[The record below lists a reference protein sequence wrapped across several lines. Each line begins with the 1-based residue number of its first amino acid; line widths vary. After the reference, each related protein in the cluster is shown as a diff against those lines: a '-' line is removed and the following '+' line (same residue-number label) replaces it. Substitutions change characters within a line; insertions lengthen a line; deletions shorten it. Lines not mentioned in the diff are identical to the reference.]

1 MNYLDFIKNMN
12 DTPEKYNVYEKS
24 INKIGDTVVFMAEV
38 DGETMLISTKDV
50 GFIGEKKGEAIVA
63 PLTHENA
70 NVLRTLFPFTAPTQV
85 LGKEKSFGVGDRLG
99 NACHGHIMVFD
110 KYEEV
115 YPVFAQQS
123 IRELTL
129 TERTYENVLDCASF
143 AVYRDGFKRGFGAD
157 GDHLKRAEDV
167 KYALDLG
174 FSMITLDCSDFIRN
188 DIGRMSDAEVAC
200 EYTADAGLEAKYLG
214 KKFNIGGLELE
225 FSTEEFRRIVLI
237 YKKAIDFAVS
247 IYSEFLRDGRYRA
260 DFEISIDET
269 STPTTPLQHFFVAKE
284 LINAGVKF
292 ATIAPRFCGEFQ
304 KGIDY
309 IGDIG
314 QFEAE
319 MKVHAEIARQFGY
332 KLSIHSGSDKF
343 SVFPIIGRETRGVF
357 HVKTA
362 GTNWLEAVK
371 VVSMV
376 DPALYRELHQF
387 ALESFAEA
395 STYYHVTTNIANIP
409 DVDTLTDAELPAL
422 FNLNDARQLIHIT
435 YGLIL
440 TAKNPDGT
448 SRFKDNLYRI
458 WKENE
463 ATYNASLFS
472 HIGHHMELLLGK

>member
-1 MNYLDFIKNMN
+1 MTYLDFIKNLN
-12 DTPEKYNVYEKS
+12 DDPAKYGVYEKS
-24 INKIGDTVVFMAEV
+24 VNTLGDTTVFMAKV
-38 DGETMLISTKDV
+38 GDETKIIALGNTK
-50 GFIGEKKGEAIVA
+50 FSGEKNGNITVA
-63 PLTHENA
+63 PLSHENA
-70 NVLRTLFPFTAPTQV
+70 NVLREMFPFTAPTQV
-85 LGKEKSFGVGDRLG
+85 LGKDKSFGVGDRLG

-110 KYEEV
+110 KYDEV

-129 TERTYENVLDCASF
+129 TERTYENVLDCATF

-157 GDHLKRAEDV
+157 GDHLKRREDV

-174 FSMITLDCSDFIRN
+174 FSMITLDCSDHIRN
-188 DIGRMSDAEVAC
+188 DIGKMSDTEVNR
-200 EYTADAGLEAKYLG
+200 EYIANEALEAKYLG
-214 KKFNIGGLELE
+214 KKFKVGELELRFDAKE
-225 FSTEEFRRIVLI
+225 FKRIVLI

-247 IYSEFLRDGRYRA
+247 IYNEFLKDGRYRA

-269 STPTTPLQHFFVAKE
+269 ATPTTPLQHFFVANE
-284 LINAGVKF
+284 LTDAGVKF

-309 IGDIG
+309 IGNIA
-314 QFEAE
+314 QFEEE

-371 VVSMV
+371 VVAMV
-376 DPALYRELHQF
+376 DPSLYRELHKF
-387 ALESFAEA
+387 ALESFTEA
-395 STYYHVTTNIANIP
+395 STYYHVTTNLSNIP
-409 DVDTLTDAELPAL
+409 DVDTLTDAELPGL
-422 FNLNDARQLIHIT
+422 FSHNDARQLIHIT

-448 SRFKDNLYRI
+448 SRFKDKLYKLWR
-458 WKENE
+458 ENE
-463 ATYNASLFS
+463 TIYNNALFS
-472 HIGHHMELLLGK
+472 HIGHHIELLLKK